1 MSVYLIA
8 AYAIFWAFTSVLVL
22 SLWAR
27 QRRIERDIAALEE
40 RLERAQTTD

>member
-1 MSVYLIA
+1 MSVYLVA
-8 AYAIFWAFTSVLVL
+8 AYIVFWAFTSVLVL

-40 RLERAQTTD
+40 RVERTLGVD